1 MPTGVLVGIFVGAI
15 LGAAI
20 IVALLTYIFL
30 QKRRSK
36 QNTLRRDSV
45 VELEKAS
52 GKMFE
57 LEGNESVLTL
67 PRPVLELKGSALP
80 GSVPTSMGE
89 RVELG

>member
-1 MPTGVLVGIFVGAI
+1 MSTGVLVGIFVGAL

-20 IVALLTYIFL
+20 IVALITYIFL

-36 QNTLRRDSV
+36 QNTLRRDSI
-45 VELEKAS
+45 ELEKGTA
-52 GKMFE
+52 KTFE

-67 PRPVLELKGSALP
+67 PRPVVELKGPSLP